1 MIVTTTSK
9 LVFIYRELSTLH
21 FYSMYIPIRNKSKF
35 NFQICETRISNFTSV
50 TSMEKFG
57 HHQYVIYSDDKYPR
71 RINLI
76 LKERKSSQPPK
87 KPSVV
92 LVISNKCCTRRPY
105 PKRGSTLV
113 RSPSRQGKPQG
124 ASPRS
129 TRLKISA

>member
-9 LVFIYRELSTLH
+9 LVFIYRELSTLQ
-21 FYSMYIPIRNKSKF
+21 FYSMYIPIIYIINKSKF

-113 RSPSRQGKPQG
+113 LRPAKENRKV
-124 ASPRS
+124 PRPVP
-129 TRLKISA
+129 RV